1 MSATRQALPTATG
14 FAVKCAISA
23 LRQGGADPG
32 PLLRRAGLAEGDPG
46 ASQRRVSAAAQGAFL
61 EYAALALN
69 DPMFGLH
76 LAEQSNPREI
86 GLLFY
91 AMSAAEN
98 VSEALTLLVR
108 YCRIVNE
115 SVRLKLAPQPDGIFV
130 ETSFSGIARHRIKQ
144 NAEFEFAVVIK
155 AIREITGLNACPT
168 LVACAHGRTTD
179 VKEFERFC
187 GCPVEF
193 AASSDRIGFSNETL
207 ALPLVT
213 EDPHLLET
221 LRPFCEEAARA
232 RNTAQGT
239 MRAAVENEVQRLLP
253 HGRARADLVAKALA
267 VSPRTL
273 ARRLA
278 EEGTNFAEVVDGLR
292 RSLAAQYLHEFELH
306 PGADRMASRLSRRDF
321 VPSRLQA
328 LDRPFA
334 VPRPQREAASR
345 ARIAP
350 NRRGGR
356 PWRKKAKTWP
366 RQAGRPRLNHL
377 STPRPAAP
385 ARK

>member
-1 MSATRQALPTATG
+1 VTISATRQALPTATG

-23 LRQGGADPG
+23 LRQGGADSG

-76 LAEQSNPREI
+76 LAEKSNPREI

-98 VSEALTLLVR
+98 VSEALTLRVR

-115 SVRLKLAPQPDGIFV
+115 SVRLRLAPQPDGIFV

-144 NAEFEFAVVIK
+144 NIEFEFAALIK

-239 MRAAVENEVQRLLP
+239 TRAAVENEVQRLLP

-292 RSLAAQYLHEFELH
+292 RSLAAQYLHESSFTLAQIGWLLGYQGATSFHHAFRRWTGHSPSLARSERRLLA
-306 PGADRMASRLSRRDF
+306 PG
-321 VPSRLQA
+321 
-328 LDRPFA
+328 
-334 VPRPQREAASR
+334 
-345 ARIAP
+345 
-350 NRRGGR
+350 
-356 PWRKKAKTWP
+356 
-366 RQAGRPRLNHL
+366 
-377 STPRPAAP
+377 
-385 ARK
+385 

>member
-14 FAVKCAISA
+14 FAVKCAISD
-23 LRQGGADPG
+23 LRQRGADPG
-32 PLLRRAGLAEGDPG
+32 PLLRRAGLAESDLG
-46 ASQRRVSAAAQGAFL
+46 AAQRRVSAAAQGAFL
-61 EYAALALN
+61 EYAALSLN
-69 DPMFGLH
+69 DSVFGLH
-76 LAEQSNPREI
+76 LAEHSNPREV

-98 VSEALTLLVR
+98 VSEALTLLMR

-115 SVRLKLAPQPDGIFV
+115 SVRLKLAPQPDGVSV

-144 NAEFEFAVVIK
+144 NVEFELAVLIK

-168 LVACAHGRTTD
+168 LVSCAHGRTTTD
-179 VKEFERFC
+179 VKEFERFF
-187 GCPVEF
+187 GCAVEF

-207 ALPLVT
+207 ALPLIT

-239 MRAAVENEVQRLLP
+239 MRAAVENEIQRLLP
-253 HGRARADLVAKALA
+253 HGRARAEIVAKALA
-267 VSPRTL
+267 VSSRTL

-292 RSLAAQYLHEFELH
+292 RSLAAQYLRESSSTLAQIGWLLGYEGPTSFHHAFKRWTGRSPSLARSETRLLA
-306 PGADRMASRLSRRDF
+306 PG
-321 VPSRLQA
+321 
-328 LDRPFA
+328 
-334 VPRPQREAASR
+334 
-345 ARIAP
+345 
-350 NRRGGR
+350 
-356 PWRKKAKTWP
+356 
-366 RQAGRPRLNHL
+366 
-377 STPRPAAP
+377 
-385 ARK
+385 